1 MKCLDTEK
9 LIRYVYHLTDEPAA
23 AEVRA
28 HLGECPHCRGIVEQH
43 ARLGALLD
51 EWKVAEPSASFD
63 ARVRQAVEA
72 QQARREAWGFGGLGW
87 ARGLALA
94 SLGALIIVGALW
106 IMRGHHGKPNSPLA
120 AAGQP
125 QQPMGSQTSASAM
138 KPLPLSVA
146 ARSGLRPAPAAPEL
160 SSAGSATKDN
170 QEALALE
177 DYDLAANFDLLS
189 ELPKGEQRVVN

>member
-9 LIRYVYHLTDEPAA
+9 LIRYAYHLTDEPVA

-43 ARLGALLD
+43 ARLDTVLD
-51 EWKVAEPSASFD
+51 GWKVAEPTAGFD

-87 ARGLALA
+87 IRGLALA
-94 SLGALIIVGALW
+94 SLSVLVMVGAVW
-106 IMRGHHGKPNSPLA
+106 MVRGNHGKSNLTRA
-120 AAGQP
+120 AVGQP
-125 QQPMGSQTSASAM
+125 QQPRGAQTSASAM
-138 KPLPLSVA
+138 KPLPPHVA
-146 ARSGLRPAPAAPEL
+146 AHSGERPAAAAPIPG
-160 SSAGSATKDN
+160 AVHFVTNGD